1 MHVGTVR
8 RPSAPSTTTG
18 SATLFQSQTKVVI
31 VLSGT
36 FPSSQL
42 FPRHLLGSSR
52 SKVLQWFSELCKAYL
67 GDSLIRRHATVGK
80 HVRVL
85 VPFFEYLFTN
95 DLMEIGGRLATSAN
109 VESYVPPMFEFV
121 NATTSRRNKIVTL
134 LGALSTFQQ
143 WELSHRG
150 MHETTI
156 EVRRVC

>member
-1 MHVGTVR
+1 ML
-8 RPSAPSTTTG
+8 P
-18 SATLFQSQTKVVI
+18 
-31 VLSGT
+31 
-36 FPSSQL
+36 
-42 FPRHLLGSSR
+42 PRHIIGSSR
-52 SKVLQWFSELCKAYL
+52 SKVLQWFCELCKAYL

-95 DLMEIGGRLATSAN
+95 NLMEIGGRLATAAN
-109 VESYVPPMFEFV
+109 VESYVPPMVEFA

-134 LGALSTFQQ
+134 LGALSAFQQ

-150 MHETTI
+150 MHEATI